1 MGLGGLVG
9 QRLMVDWIHEYT
21 KERVR
26 KRNLASRPGVLNRI
40 KFVVDASQ
48 EWIILTCTGT
58 HLIPDPPISLFKY
71 PFQFHPRVE
80 FFSVKYVWNLSSY
93 TLCLCL

>member
-1 MGLGGLVG
+1 
-9 QRLMVDWIHEYT
+9 MVDWIHEYT

-48 EWIILTCTGT
+48 EWIILTCTG
-58 HLIPDPPISLFKY
+58 IPLNPRSPWPLFI
-71 PFQFHPRVE
+71 PSNFIH
-80 FFSVKYVWNLSSY
+80 VWNSSIIY
-93 TLCLCL
+93 V